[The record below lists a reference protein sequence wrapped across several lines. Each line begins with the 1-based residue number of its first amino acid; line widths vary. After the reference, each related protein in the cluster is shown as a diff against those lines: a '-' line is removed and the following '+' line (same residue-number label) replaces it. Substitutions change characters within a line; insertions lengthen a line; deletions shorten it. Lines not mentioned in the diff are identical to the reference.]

1 MYFLT
6 FEFRLLFDAINELTL
21 IKVANEYFQKN
32 SHFIFC
38 NFINTCS
45 ICDRLKKI
53 EWSWCIVPF
62 ENLYQV
68 VFWLS

>member
-21 IKVANEYFQKN
+21 IKVANEYFKKI

-45 ICDRLKKI
+45 ICDGFKKI
-53 EWSWCIVPF
+53 ERSWCIISF

-68 VFWLS
+68 VF